1 VCPESI
7 ATRMYAERMGEL
19 PPYLFARID
28 ELKAAKRA
36 CGVDV
41 IDLGV
46 GDPDLPTPPHIVEV
60 LCQAARDPQ
69 NHHYPSYAGMEEY
82 RVAVAGWYRKRFGI
96 SLDPGREVLALMGSK
111 DGIAHIPEA
120 FVNPADYVL
129 APSPG
134 YPVYRTSTLFAEG
147 RVFEMPLRNERD
159 FLPDFSAIPP
169 DVVRAARLM
178 FLNYPNNPTSAVTIP
193 GFFEEAVDFAADN
206 DIIIVHDNAYSE
218 IAFDG
223 YRAPSFLSTR
233 GALDVSIEMHSLSK
247 TYNMTGWRIGMA
259 CGNAQII
266 AGLGRVKT
274 NVDSGVF
281 DAVQRAAVAALAGP
295 QDCVRE
301 ACRIYQDRRDVLVT
315 GLRSL
320 GFEVS
325 APKATFYV
333 WMAVD
338 NCMTFATRLLDEAG
352 IVVTPGIGFGS
363 GGDGYVRFALTRPSE
378 RIREALARMRGIAW

>member
-1 VCPESI
+1 MFPESI

-36 CGVDV
+36 CGVNV

-46 GDPDLPTPPHIVEV
+46 GDPDLPTPPHIVEA

-82 RVAVAGWYRKRFGI
+82 RVAVADWYRSRFGV

-120 FVNPADYVL
+120 FVNPGDYVL

-147 RVFEMPLRNERD
+147 RVFEMPLRRERD
-159 FLPDFSAIPP
+159 FLPDFSAIPA
-169 DVVRAARLM
+169 DVVRGARLM

-218 IAFDG
+218 ISFDG

-259 CGNAQII
+259 CGNARII

-281 DAVQRAAVAALAGP
+281 DAVQRAAVTALAGP

-325 APKATFYV
+325 SPKATFYV
-333 WMAVD
+333 WMPVD
-338 NCMTFATRLLDEAG
+338 DCMTFATRLLDEAG

-363 GGDGYVRFALTRPSE
+363 GGDGYVRFALTRSSE